1 MSINS
6 GSANVDPIFTLWPR
20 IGSAWLT
27 GQNATLSGTPL
38 PQLVVSAGNQGS
50 LVTRME
56 YHSTIQN
63 SSNMVN
69 VFLCDTGGTTGM
81 LWRQYS
87 MSATGITGLSAT
99 SWMTADTNFGNIV
112 LPSGWTIRAGQATGS
127 TGYFI
132 VFLGDY

>member
-6 GSANVDPIFTLWPR
+6 GSANTQPLFTLWPR

-50 LVTRME
+50 LITRME
-56 YHSTIQN
+56 YHSTIWN

-69 VFLCDTGGTTGM
+69 VFLCGDGTTGI
-81 LWRQYS
+81 LWRQYAMVNS
-87 MSATGITGLSAT
+87 GTTGLSAT
-99 SWMTADTNFGNIV
+99 SFATADTNFGTIT
-112 LPSGWTIRAGQATGS
+112 LPSGWTIRAGQMTGA